1 MDKNFV
7 KTSSEDTAQIMRKEG
22 FVELP
27 KEGNFF
33 VFLNNEKML
42 FEENKETIYTNNLNM
57 ISN

>member
-33 VFLNNEKML
+33 VFLNSGKMS
-42 FEENKETIYTNNLNM
+42 FAENKDVVYSDKICL
-57 ISN
+57 